1 MKIAVEGCAHGELEK
16 IYEVVSELEQKQNIK
31 VDLLICCGDFQSTRN
46 LDDLDCMAVPP
57 KHRHICTF
65 YKYYNGEKQA
75 PILTLFIGGNH
86 EASNYLQELPY
97 GGWVAPNIYYMGYA
111 GVVKFNGIRIAG
123 ISGIYKA
130 HDYFKGHYECS
141 PYNDHTIRS
150 VYHQR
155 QLEVFRLSQLT
166 PKIDI
171 CLSHDWPRGVTE
183 YGNKNQLLR
192 FKPFFRDDIENNC
205 LGSPPCEE
213 LLYKLQPKYW
223 FSAHLHCKFSAVV
236 PHEDTGYETKFLA
249 LDKCLPKRR
258 FLQILDIEEPE
269 GCSKGLFYDLEWLT
283 ILSTTNSLLSVK
295 PTPNYMP
302 GPNGNERFDFNPT
315 DDEITKIEEKFP
327 DLRIPENFQK
337 VSPAYNPSDE
347 RRHGTQPDAQ
357 VNMQTTQ
364 FCDKL
369 GIDDPLS
376 LVLLLSGK
384 ELNYSTNTNLSHDS
398 DMQSLDDT
406 GNISGYTLSQN
417 SPENPDQAP
426 PASSLPKPVWMVED
440 RTGDP
445 DKINLDDDDDDQN
458 EEKLAQAF
466 TAKYSTPFKSPLGAG
481 TATKTPRSK
490 MTLPSPKFES
500 CISEENETAKTENDL
515 EPKSSE
521 PETTP
526 AKKFKR
532 RNQEIYGTPCDD

>member
-16 IYEVVSELEQKQNIK
+16 IYDVIAELEQQQNVK

-57 KHRHICTF
+57 KHRDICTF
-65 YKYYNGEKQA
+65 YKYYNGEKRA
-75 PILTLFIGGNH
+75 PMLTLFIGGNH

-111 GVVKFNGIRIAG
+111 GVVNVNGVRIAG

-130 HDYFKGHYECS
+130 HDYFRGHFEAA
-141 PYNDHTIRS
+141 PYNDSTLRS

-166 PKIDI
+166 PKIDVCI
-171 CLSHDWPRGVTE
+171 SHDWPLGVTK
-183 YGNKNQLLR
+183 YGNVGQLIR
-192 FKPFFRDDIENNC
+192 FKPFFRDEIENNT

-213 LLYKLQPKYW
+213 LLHKLRPKYW

-236 PHEDTGYETKFLA
+236 PHDEEGSETKFLA

-258 FLQILDIEEPE
+258 FLQLLDIEEPE
-269 GCSKGLFYDLEWLT
+269 NAEKGFFYDLEWLT
-283 ILSTTNSLLSVK
+283 VLSQTNSLLSVQR
-295 PTPNYMP
+295 TPNYMP
-302 GPNGNERFDFNPT
+302 GPNGNERFDFRPT
-315 DDEITKIEEKFP
+315 EDEMKIVRDKFP

-337 VSPAYNPSDE
+337 ISPAYNPNDN
-347 RRHGTQPDAQ
+347 RRHGTMPEAQ
-357 VNMQTTQ
+357 VNMQTTT

-384 ELNYSTNTNLSHDS
+384 ELNYSTSNMSHEETPAS
-398 DMQSLDDT
+398 TLDDT
-406 GNISGYTLSQN
+406 GNVSGN
-417 SPENPDQAP
+417 FSPP
-426 PASSLPKPVWMVED
+426 PASDLPKPVWMMED
-440 RTGDP
+440 RSGDP
-445 DKINLDDDDDDQN
+445 DKIDLDDDDED
-458 EEKLAQAF
+458 EAALAEAF
-466 TAKYSTPFKSPLGAG
+466 TAKYSTPFKSVLGLSSE
-481 TATKTPRSK
+481 TKPASTPNRMK

-500 CISEENETAKTENDL
+500 CLGTNAESVEKKMPESVEEEA
-515 EPKSSE
+515 
-521 PETTP
+521 TP
-526 AKKFKR
+526 VKKFKR
-532 RNQEIYGTPCDD
+532 RNQEIYATPSDE